1 MRDNKDGRDDVESTR
16 TPHREPEKKSYD
28 RSDYSGEM
36 LFDDD
41 DDYDDDADYDSGD
54 MRASDDDYSDS
65 AFGPDADYDSEED
78 DRRDAAYDDT
88 DAYRKNRPEHESD
101 ESSEEYDDRDYIDE
115 NDVDSAQYD
124 EDYEAE
130 DAEDWQNMKDNIR
143 KKKNKVW
150 GIILAIEIVA
160 AIVIGVLFVKA
171 YINNTYS
178 KMQYNELKNTHINED
193 LDEESVKKMTGYTNI
208 ALFGIDTRDSGMVD
222 DGVRSDSIIICSIN
236 NDTQEVKLLSV
247 YRDTYLELCNDSQ
260 SYEKAAHA
268 YAYGGAQGAVNM
280 LNKNLDLNITDYV
293 AVNFTALTEAI
304 DALGGIDI
312 EIKEEELYK
321 LNQCIDEQM
330 GVNGIYS
337 DYVYDTGVVH
347 LNGVQATAYSRI
359 RSTDEG
365 DITRTWRQRTVIS
378 KMIEAAKS
386 AGLSRLL
393 DCINVVVDDVASS
406 LTESEIMDMAKSCFN
421 YKLSTTTGFPFTI
434 ASPTMNDVSYVVACD
449 LATNATA
456 LHRFLFNDNNYTPS
470 ATVQTISDNV
480 VNDSGYGNSL
490 DLDSFKVEDDV
501 DSIVNTESSDDS
513 GDY

>member
-1 MRDNKDGRDDVESTR
+1 MVNNKDGRDMDANRPVNKR
-16 TPHREPEKKSYD
+16 A
-28 RSDYSGEM
+28 YSGEM

-41 DDYDDDADYDSGD
+41 DDYDDDADDYGYDDSG
-54 MRASDDDYSDS
+54 AAVTDDLSDS
-65 AFGPDADYDSEED
+65 AFGPD
-78 DRRDAAYDDT
+78 
-88 DAYRKNRPEHESD
+88 
-101 ESSEEYDDRDYIDE
+101 EYDEDQSV
-115 NDVDSAQYD
+115 NDVDVDPEVKDTYASDYQEEEYYDD
-124 EDYEAE
+124 EDNSKYAE
-130 DAEDWQNMKDNIR
+130 DGQDMSDKTR
-143 KKKNKVW
+143 KKKNRVW
-150 GIILAIEIVA
+150 GIILAVEIVA
-160 AIVIGVLFVKA
+160 AIVIGFLFVKA
-171 YINNTYS
+171 YINSTYN

-193 LDEESVKKMTGYTNI
+193 LDEETVKKMTGYTNI

-236 NDTQEVKLLSV
+236 NDTQEVKLVSL

-304 DALGGIDI
+304 DALGGIDV
-312 EIKEEELYK
+312 EIKESELYK

-386 AGLSRLL
+386 AGISKLL

-406 LTESEIMDMAKSCFN
+406 FTEKEIIDMAKSCFD

-434 ASPTMNDVSYVVACD
+434 ASPTMDGVSYIVACD

-456 LHRFLFNDNNYTPS
+456 LHRFLFDDNNYTPS
-470 ATVQTISDNV
+470 VTVQNISDNV
-480 VNDSGYGNSL
+480 VNESGYGNML
-490 DLDSFKVEDDV
+490 DLSTFQVEDDV
-501 DSIVNTESSDDS
+501 DSIANTD
-513 GDY
+513 

>member
-1 MRDNKDGRDDVESTR
+1 MGNNKDGRDMDVN
-16 TPHREPEKKSYD
+16 EPVNK
-28 RSDYSGEM
+28 RAYSGEM
-36 LFDDD
+36 LFDDN
-41 DDYDDDADYDSGD
+41 DDYDDDADDYGYDDSES
-54 MRASDDDYSDS
+54 AVTDDLSDS
-65 AFGPDADYDSEED
+65 AFGPDE
-78 DRRDAAYDDT
+78 
-88 DAYRKNRPEHESD
+88 
-101 ESSEEYDDRDYIDE
+101 
-115 NDVDSAQYD
+115 YD
-124 EDYEAE
+124 EDQGGDDVDVDPEMKDTYASDYQEEEYYDDEDNSEYAE
-130 DAEDWQNMKDNIR
+130 DGQDMSDKTR
-143 KKKNKVW
+143 KKKNRVW
-150 GIILAIEIVA
+150 GIILAVEIVA
-160 AIVIGVLFVKA
+160 AIVIGFLFVKA
-171 YINNTYS
+171 YISSTYN

-193 LDEESVKKMTGYTNI
+193 LDEETVKKMTGYTNI

-236 NDTQEVKLLSV
+236 NDTQEVKLVSL

-304 DALGGIDI
+304 DALGGIDV
-312 EIKEEELYK
+312 EIKESELYK

-386 AGLSRLL
+386 AGISKLL
-393 DCINVVVDDVASS
+393 DCINVVVDDVSSS
-406 LTESEIMDMAKSCFN
+406 LTEKEIIDMAKSCFD

-434 ASPTMNDVSYVVACD
+434 ASPMMDGVSYIVACD

-456 LHRFLFNDNNYTPS
+456 LHRFLFDDNNYTPS
-470 ATVQTISDNV
+470 VTVQNISDNV
-480 VNDSGYGNSL
+480 VNESGYGNTL
-490 DLDSFKVEDDV
+490 DLSTFQVEDDV
-501 DSIVNTESSDDS
+501 DSIANTD
-513 GDY
+513 

>member
-1 MRDNKDGRDDVESTR
+1 MGNNKDGRDMDAN
-16 TPHREPEKKSYD
+16 EPVNK
-28 RSDYSGEM
+28 RAYSGEM

-41 DDYDDDADYDSGD
+41 DDYDDDADDYGYDDSES
-54 MRASDDDYSDS
+54 AVTDDLSDS
-65 AFGPDADYDSEED
+65 AFGPD
-78 DRRDAAYDDT
+78 
-88 DAYRKNRPEHESD
+88 
-101 ESSEEYDDRDYIDE
+101 EYDEDQSV
-115 NDVDSAQYD
+115 NDVDVDPEVKDTYASDYQEEEYYDD
-124 EDYEAE
+124 EDNSKYAE
-130 DAEDWQNMKDNIR
+130 DGQDMSDKTR
-143 KKKNKVW
+143 KKKNRVW
-150 GIILAIEIVA
+150 GIILAVEIVA
-160 AIVIGVLFVKA
+160 AIVIGFLFVKA
-171 YINNTYS
+171 YINNTYN

-193 LDEESVKKMTGYTNI
+193 LDEETVKKMTGYTNI

-236 NDTQEVKLLSV
+236 NDTQEVKLVSL

-304 DALGGIDI
+304 DALGGIDV
-312 EIKEEELYK
+312 EIKESELYK

-386 AGLSRLL
+386 AGISKLL

-406 LTESEIMDMAKSCFN
+406 FTEKEIIDMAKSCFD

-434 ASPTMNDVSYVVACD
+434 ASPMMDGVSYIVACD

-456 LHRFLFNDNNYTPS
+456 LHRFLFDDNNYTPS
-470 ATVQTISDNV
+470 VTVQNISDNV
-480 VNDSGYGNSL
+480 MNESGYGNTL
-490 DLDSFKVEDDV
+490 DLSTFHVEDDV
-501 DSIVNTESSDDS
+501 DSIANTD
-513 GDY
+513 

>member
-1 MRDNKDGRDDVESTR
+1 MGNKMSGHDDDDMKRVKGR
-16 TPHREPEKKSYD
+16 YA
-28 RSDYSGEM
+28 GEM
-36 LFDDD
+36 LFDDE
-41 DDYDDDADYDSGD
+41 DDYDDDADDY
-54 MRASDDDYSDS
+54 SDDHGRTGIAKDDYSDS
-65 AFGPDADYDSEED
+65 AFGPGADDEEDAASEEEAYTSD
-78 DRRDAAYDDT
+78 DEY
-88 DAYRKNRPEHESD
+88 YED
-101 ESSEEYDDRDYIDE
+101 EYAEEEQD
-115 NDVDSAQYD
+115 
-124 EDYEAE
+124 
-130 DAEDWQNMKDNIR
+130 MKDQKR
-143 KKKNKVW
+143 KKKNRVW
-150 GIILAIEIVA
+150 GIILAIEVVA

-171 YINNTYS
+171 YINNTYN
-178 KMQYNELKNTHINED
+178 KMQYKELKDTHINED
-193 LDEESVKKMTGYTNI
+193 LDEETVKKMTGYTNI
-208 ALFGIDTRDSGMVD
+208 ALFGIDTRDAGMVD
-222 DGVRSDSIIICSIN
+222 EGVRSDSIIICSIN
-236 NDTQEVKLLSV
+236 NDTQEVKLLSL

-280 LNKNLDLNITDYV
+280 INKNLDLDITDYV

-312 EIKEEELYK
+312 ELKEEELYK

-378 KMIEAAKS
+378 KMIEAAKT
-386 AGLSRLL
+386 AGISKLL

-406 LTESEIMDMAKSCFN
+406 LTEEEIIDMAKSCFN

-434 ASPTMNDVSYVVACD
+434 ASPTMDEVSYVVACD

-456 LHRFLFNDNNYTPS
+456 LHRFLFDDMNYTPS
-470 ATVQTISDNV
+470 ATVQNISYNII
-480 VNDSGYGNSL
+480 NDSGCENQL
-490 DLDSFKVEDDV
+490 DLDTFTVQDDV
-501 DSIVNTESSDDS
+501 DSIVSTESDYSD
-513 GDY
+513 GY

>member
-1 MRDNKDGRDDVESTR
+1 MGNNKDGRDMDANKPVNKR
-16 TPHREPEKKSYD
+16 A
-28 RSDYSGEM
+28 YSGEM

-41 DDYDDDADYDSGD
+41 DDYDDDADDYGYDDSES
-54 MRASDDDYSDS
+54 AVTDDLSDS
-65 AFGPDADYDSEED
+65 AFGPD
-78 DRRDAAYDDT
+78 
-88 DAYRKNRPEHESD
+88 
-101 ESSEEYDDRDYIDE
+101 EYDEDQSV
-115 NDVDSAQYD
+115 NDVDVDPEVKDTYASDYQEEEYYDD
-124 EDYEAE
+124 EDNSKYAE
-130 DAEDWQNMKDNIR
+130 DGQDMSDKTR
-143 KKKNKVW
+143 KKKNRVW
-150 GIILAIEIVA
+150 GIILAVEIVA
-160 AIVIGVLFVKA
+160 AIVIGFLFVKA
-171 YINNTYS
+171 YINNTYN

-193 LDEESVKKMTGYTNI
+193 LDEETVKKMTGYTNI

-236 NDTQEVKLLSV
+236 NDTQEVKLVSL

-304 DALGGIDI
+304 DALGGIDV
-312 EIKEEELYK
+312 EIKESELYK

-386 AGLSRLL
+386 AGISKLL

-406 LTESEIMDMAKSCFN
+406 FTEKEIIDMAKSCFD

-434 ASPTMNDVSYVVACD
+434 ASPMMDGVSYIVACD
-449 LATNATA
+449 LAANATA
-456 LHRFLFNDNNYTPS
+456 LHRFLFDDNNYTPS
-470 ATVQTISDNV
+470 VTVQNISDNV
-480 VNDSGYGNSL
+480 VNESGYGNTL
-490 DLDSFKVEDDV
+490 DLSTFRVEDDV
-501 DSIVNTESSDDS
+501 DSIANTD
-513 GDY
+513 

>member
-1 MRDNKDGRDDVESTR
+1 MVNNKDGRDMDANKPVNKR
-16 TPHREPEKKSYD
+16 A
-28 RSDYSGEM
+28 YSGEM

-41 DDYDDDADYDSGD
+41 DDYDDDADDYGYDDSES
-54 MRASDDDYSDS
+54 AVTDDLSDS
-65 AFGPDADYDSEED
+65 AFGPD
-78 DRRDAAYDDT
+78 
-88 DAYRKNRPEHESD
+88 
-101 ESSEEYDDRDYIDE
+101 EYDEDQSI
-115 NDVDSAQYD
+115 NDVDVDPEVKDTYASDYQEEEYYDD
-124 EDYEAE
+124 EDNSKYAE
-130 DAEDWQNMKDNIR
+130 DGQDMSDKTR
-143 KKKNKVW
+143 KKKNRVW
-150 GIILAIEIVA
+150 GIILAVEIVA
-160 AIVIGVLFVKA
+160 AIVIGFLFVKA
-171 YINNTYS
+171 YINNTYN

-193 LDEESVKKMTGYTNI
+193 LDEETVKKMTGYTNI

-236 NDTQEVKLLSV
+236 NDTQEVKLVSL

-304 DALGGIDI
+304 DALGGIDV
-312 EIKEEELYK
+312 EIKESELYK

-386 AGLSRLL
+386 AGISKLL

-406 LTESEIMDMAKSCFN
+406 FTEKEIIDMAKSCFD

-434 ASPTMNDVSYVVACD
+434 ASPMMDGVSYIVACD

-456 LHRFLFNDNNYTPS
+456 LHRFLFDDNNYTPS
-470 ATVQTISDNV
+470 VTVQNISDNV
-480 VNDSGYGNSL
+480 VNESGYGNTL
-490 DLDSFKVEDDV
+490 DLSTFRVEDDV
-501 DSIVNTESSDDS
+501 DSIANTD
-513 GDY
+513 

>member
-1 MRDNKDGRDDVESTR
+1 MGNNKDGRDMDAN
-16 TPHREPEKKSYD
+16 EPVNK
-28 RSDYSGEM
+28 RAYSGEM

-41 DDYDDDADYDSGD
+41 DDYDDDADDYGYDDSES
-54 MRASDDDYSDS
+54 AVTDDLSDS
-65 AFGPDADYDSEED
+65 AFGPD
-78 DRRDAAYDDT
+78 
-88 DAYRKNRPEHESD
+88 
-101 ESSEEYDDRDYIDE
+101 EYDEDQSV
-115 NDVDSAQYD
+115 NDVDVDPEVKDTYASDYQEEEYYDD
-124 EDYEAE
+124 EDNSKYAE
-130 DAEDWQNMKDNIR
+130 DGQDMSDKTR
-143 KKKNKVW
+143 KKKNRVW
-150 GIILAIEIVA
+150 GIILAVEIVA
-160 AIVIGVLFVKA
+160 AIVIGFLFVKA
-171 YINNTYS
+171 YINNTYN

-193 LDEESVKKMTGYTNI
+193 LDEETVKKMTGYTNI

-236 NDTQEVKLLSV
+236 NDTQEVKLVSL

-304 DALGGIDI
+304 DALGGIDV
-312 EIKEEELYK
+312 EIKESELYK

-386 AGLSRLL
+386 AGISKLL

-406 LTESEIMDMAKSCFN
+406 FTEKEIIDMAKSCFD

-434 ASPTMNDVSYVVACD
+434 ASPMMDGVSYIVACD

-456 LHRFLFNDNNYTPS
+456 LHRFLFDDNNYTPS
-470 ATVQTISDNV
+470 VTVQNISDNV
-480 VNDSGYGNSL
+480 VNESGYGNTL
-490 DLDSFKVEDDV
+490 DLSTFHVEDDV
-501 DSIVNTESSDDS
+501 DSIANTD
-513 GDY
+513 

>member
-1 MRDNKDGRDDVESTR
+1 MVNSKDGRDMDANKPVNKR
-16 TPHREPEKKSYD
+16 A
-28 RSDYSGEM
+28 YSGEM

-41 DDYDDDADYDSGD
+41 DDYDDDADDYGYDDSES
-54 MRASDDDYSDS
+54 AVTDDLSDS
-65 AFGPDADYDSEED
+65 AFGPD
-78 DRRDAAYDDT
+78 
-88 DAYRKNRPEHESD
+88 
-101 ESSEEYDDRDYIDE
+101 EYDEDQSV
-115 NDVDSAQYD
+115 NDVDVDPEVKDTYASDYQEEEYYDD
-124 EDYEAE
+124 EDNSKYAE
-130 DAEDWQNMKDNIR
+130 DGQDMSDKTR
-143 KKKNKVW
+143 KKKNRVW
-150 GIILAIEIVA
+150 GIILAVEIVA
-160 AIVIGVLFVKA
+160 AIVIGFLFVKA
-171 YINNTYS
+171 YINNTYN

-193 LDEESVKKMTGYTNI
+193 LDEETVKKMTGYTNI

-236 NDTQEVKLLSV
+236 NDTQEVKLVSL

-304 DALGGIDI
+304 DALGGIDV
-312 EIKEEELYK
+312 EIKESELYK

-386 AGLSRLL
+386 AGISKLL

-406 LTESEIMDMAKSCFN
+406 FTEKEIIDMAKSCFD

-434 ASPTMNDVSYVVACD
+434 ASPMMDGVSYIVACD

-456 LHRFLFNDNNYTPS
+456 LHRFLFDDNNYTPS
-470 ATVQTISDNV
+470 VTVQNISDNV
-480 VNDSGYGNSL
+480 VNESGYGNTL
-490 DLDSFKVEDDV
+490 DLSTFQVEDDV
-501 DSIVNTESSDDS
+501 DSIANTD
-513 GDY
+513 